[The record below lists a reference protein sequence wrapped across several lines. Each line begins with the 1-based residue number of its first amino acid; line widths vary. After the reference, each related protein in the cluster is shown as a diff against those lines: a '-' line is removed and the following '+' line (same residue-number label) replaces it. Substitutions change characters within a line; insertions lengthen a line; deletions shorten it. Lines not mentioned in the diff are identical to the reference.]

1 MQLTL
6 SSRFKGPTSLKYI
19 LTSTFT
25 DSPEIK
31 RNMLHFNANDNKIG
45 FMNNMIH
52 TKFKAPWPARFES
65 RYTGALKSGGQDGQ
79 DGNLDFAGIE
89 KRTEIQMDNPL
100 LLAHPEFS
108 CFRHL

>member
-1 MQLTL
+1 MTENEIDDQKVVLIYNSNIKPGVIVQLTL

-25 DSPEIK
+25 GSPEIK

-45 FMNNMIH
+45 FMNDMIH

-65 RYTGALKSGGQDGQ
+65 RYTGALESGGQVGRILQ
-79 DGNLDFAGIE
+79 A
-89 KRTEIQMDNPL
+89 
-100 LLAHPEFS
+100 
-108 CFRHL
+108 